1 MWNRSSNFSRFIENL
16 NIIKSLYEEENKEI
30 KFIARWLR
38 MSIANLK
45 LWINRYFKSIYKQK
59 EIDVII
65 NIKRQRID
73 TIIDQIKQF
82 MMNNNGRWVVVN
94 QIVNYINSHS
104 FNEQHHYDTSY
115 YEVYSILKKELNF
128 SWRKAPQRPPRW
140 FQDSLEEARN
150 IFRNFILKLKQLE
163 FIIVWIDESSFN
175 SAALLLYSRV
185 EKGKDPDRIIRTSS
199 ERFNVIAAHW
209 KKEAYYMLKRSTTKE
224 DQFKEF
230 LMKLN
235 NELRFRLTKNT
246 YEKRMVII
254 FDNASVHKTKEV
266 KLLIKKL
273 KWVAFTIPPYSPELN
288 QIEHTFGILKQ
299 RYQK

>member
-1 MWNRSSNFSRFIENL
+1 MIS
-16 NIIKSLYEEENKEI
+16 
-30 KFIARWLR
+30 
-38 MSIANLK
+38 
-45 LWINRYFKSIYKQK
+45 
-59 EIDVII
+59 
-65 NIKRQRID
+65 
-73 TIIDQIKQF
+73 
-82 MMNNNGRWVVVN
+82 
-94 QIVNYINSHS
+94 
-104 FNEQHHYDTSY
+104 
-115 YEVYSILKKELNF
+115 
-128 SWRKAPQRPPRW
+128 
-140 FQDSLEEARN
+140 DSLEEDRN

-175 SAALLLYSRV
+175 SAELPLYSWV

-199 ERFNVIAAHW
+199 ERFNVIAAQW

-273 KWVAFTIPPYSPELN
+273 KWVAFTIPPYSSELN

-299 RYQK
+299 RYQKETSMQSVLSK